1 MSERKSLLQEDQDLI
16 DDIAQ
21 GRPEALETVYQDH
34 FPIILNYILKNSGN
48 EEDAKDTF
56 QEAVIV
62 LYDKIIEG
70 EFQLTSRLQTYLYSV
85 CRFIWLKKLSSSGQ
99 IEVSLSHELG
109 DNIAYKDDIEDSEK
123 KEVQFFLMDEALSLL
138 GEPCKTIIKDFY
150 IYELSMQDIAEKF
163 GYTNANN
170 AKNQKYKCLQR
181 LKKLYFNYENKSE

>member
-1 MSERKSLLQEDQDLI
+1 MSEKKSLVQEDQDLI
-16 DDIAQ
+16 QGIAQ
-21 GRPEALETVYQDH
+21 GRPEALETVYQNH

-62 LYDKIIEG
+62 LYDKIITG
-70 EFQLTSRLQTYLYSV
+70 DFQLTSRLQTYLYSV
-85 CRFIWLKKLSSSGQ
+85 CRFIWLKKLSNNDQ
-99 IEVSLSHELG
+99 MEVSLNQELG
-109 DNIAYKDDIEDSEK
+109 DHLVYKDDIEDSEK
-123 KEVQFFLMDEALSLL
+123 KEVQFSLMDEALNLL

-150 IYELSMQDIAEKF
+150 MYDLSMQDISDKF

-181 LKKLYFNYENKSE
+181 LKKLYFNFENKPE